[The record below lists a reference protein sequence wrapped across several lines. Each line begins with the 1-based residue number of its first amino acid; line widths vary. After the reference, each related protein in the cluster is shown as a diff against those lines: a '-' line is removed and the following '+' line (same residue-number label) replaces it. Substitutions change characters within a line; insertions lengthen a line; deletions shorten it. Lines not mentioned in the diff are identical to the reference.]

1 MNIICIFNKT
11 NFYLQ
16 FAKYINKCQIN
27 QLLWKQDNLDFKFL
41 NQATCFFP
49 GEIKVLETNDNSDSF
64 EE

>member
-1 MNIICIFNKT
+1 MS
-11 NFYLQ
+11 
-16 FAKYINKCQIN
+16 N